1 MADPKRQPVQGVVY
15 LSVSGDDLVKLIPT
29 IKEQLGWDVPYPK
42 MTSAEICIVDGKI
55 IGLSLVSL
63 QPSMGPLWVA
73 PNYRGTGVAEHLA
86 DRSIQTAQQAGM
98 KQYVVQT
105 KSDTVRKICRE
116 RGFVDKGEY
125 TVLVKE

>member
-1 MADPKRQPVQGVVY
+1 MAETRKQTPAQGAY
-15 LSVSGDDLVKLIPT
+15 ISVSGEDLVKLIPT

-55 IGLSLVSL
+55 IGLSLVHL
-63 QPSMGPLWVA
+63 QPSLGPHWVA
-73 PNYRGTGVAEHLA
+73 PNYRGTGVSEHLA
-86 DRSIQTAQQAGM
+86 DRAQATIENAGF

-105 KSDTVRKICRE
+105 ESEYVKKLCLD
-116 RGFVDKGEY
+116 RGMKVKGEY